1 MTMRCQHRFM
11 GCKKSTSL
19 VRMLKM
25 GGGYTCVGA
34 GIFGISLYLPLNF
47 AANLILL

>member
-1 MTMRCQHRFM
+1 
-11 GCKKSTSL
+11 
-19 VRMLKM
+19 M